1 MNPDRINGIA
11 ADWRTDLEACRNLS
25 ELEKQYFGFVLAWF
39 ETWRLKLGLDPCRE
53 AAIRFW
59 REQVKAKAR
68 KEWQLARWAE
78 AMRWHEQWLKF
89 GVDQG
94 CKRKSGRWEGR
105 GFV

>member
-11 ADWRTDLEACRNLS
+11 ANWRTDLEASRDFS

-39 ETWRLKLGLDPCRE
+39 ETWRLKFGLDPCRE

-68 KEWQLARWAE
+68 KEGSLNGGR
-78 AMRWHEQWLKF
+78 
-89 GVDQG
+89 
-94 CKRKSGRWEGR
+94 KRGGGMSSG
-105 GFV
+105 